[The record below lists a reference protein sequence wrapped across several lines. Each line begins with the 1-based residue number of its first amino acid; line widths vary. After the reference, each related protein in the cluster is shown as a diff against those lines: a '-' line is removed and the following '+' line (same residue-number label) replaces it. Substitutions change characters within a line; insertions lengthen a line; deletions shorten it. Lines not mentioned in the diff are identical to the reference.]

1 MPSAKTVEPVDP
13 DLQTN
18 DTVVS
23 VLLVSLVKNVNM
35 VRKVLSQL
43 LNIKIYPYLSR
54 LMNLN

>member
-1 MPSAKTVEPVDP
+1 MIMPSAKTVVPVDP

-35 VRKVLSQL
+35 VRKVFTRA
-43 LNIKIYPYLSR
+43 ITITKH
-54 LMNLN
+54 